1 MVPPQTEKA
10 PHFAPDSVWS
20 GHALA
25 HFQACYFERLGSQ
38 RWDEWQIG
46 VAWLGTGGSER
57 GEGGE
62 EVFQEAAVTL
72 VEAHLTTNYFL
83 YHQLA
88 RTRVRGCKTV
98 RCVSAERIHYWCNSG
113 MSSTQP
119 RWSLTYNFWLLL
131 P

>member
-1 MVPPQTEKA
+1 MNPPQTEKA

-38 RWDEWQIG
+38 RWDEWQIA

-57 GEGGE
+57 ERGE

-72 VEAHLTTNYFL
+72 EAHLTTNCFL

-88 RTRVRGCKTV
+88 RTRVRECKTV
-98 RCVSAERIHYWCNSG
+98 RCANCSEDQQHWCSNNSG
-113 MSSTQP
+113 
-119 RWSLTYNFWLLL
+119 R
-131 P
+131 